1 MAILATEK
9 VLTLDYWKPAAKLQ
23 VGDYV
28 FDKDGNVVQVKLVQE
43 YRSEDCYEVTFNDY
57 LAVRGDHK
65 LGFLVETPK
74 YRRRLADYKGRHKF
88 RRPLKPM
95 VVSEL
100 LSTPLKTKTNR
111 KAISVPT
118 AQPLDLPTQPL
129 SIPPFVFGYWFMNC
143 HTRNRFT
150 FVHKKEEYITQ
161 KFKDAGYKINKKW
174 GHFTITPSIE
184 SQLAPLVPT
193 KIPAN
198 YLMGSVEQR
207 LELLRGIIH
216 GKPWQYSTRR
226 DTFAITSVNYQ
237 FILQIQALV
246 ESLGMRTTINQSDK
260 YKISFKSRLPLV
272 ENQRSPKLRVHID
285 RRYVQSI
292 DKLPGQLCVY
302 VETTAPNNSILVGEG
317 FIPVC

>member
-28 FDKDGNVVQVKLVQE
+28 FDKDGNIAKVKLVQE
-43 YRSEDCYEVTFNDY
+43 YRSEDCYEITFNDY
-57 LAVRGDHK
+57 LTVRGDRK

-95 VVSEL
+95 LVDDL
-100 LSTPLKTKTNR
+100 LTTPLKTKTNR

-118 AQPLDLPTQPL
+118 TQPLDLPTQPL

-143 HTRNRFT
+143 NLPNRFR
-150 FVHKKEEYITQ
+150 FVNKKEEYITQ
-161 KFKDAGYKINKKW
+161 QFKDAGYKINKKNN
-174 GHFTITPSIE
+174 HFTITPSIE

-216 GKPWQYSTRR
+216 GKPWQYSPAR
-226 DTFAITSVNYQ
+226 DSFAITSMNYQ

-246 ESLGMRTTINQSDK
+246 ESLGMKTTIQKDK
-260 YKISFKSRLPLV
+260 RYKIWFKSRLKLV
-272 ENQRSPKLRVHID
+272 ENQRSPKLRIHID
-285 RRYVQSI
+285 RRYIQSI
-292 DKLPGQLCVY
+292 DKLPPQMCVY